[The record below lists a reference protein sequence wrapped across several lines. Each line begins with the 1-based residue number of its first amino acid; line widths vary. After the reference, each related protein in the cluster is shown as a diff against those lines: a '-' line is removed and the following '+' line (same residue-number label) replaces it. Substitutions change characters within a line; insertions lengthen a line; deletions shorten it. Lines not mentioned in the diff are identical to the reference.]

1 MVIHILLVGKNSGH
15 IWNGLKEISPAKK
28 VYLLHSGNMPDFKH
42 LNEAKKLKKKI
53 EGAYCPT
60 ALEKIN
66 PFEMSNIILKI
77 REIVEKEVEE
87 SGIPLIRDNFAVG
100 VTGGTNV
107 MASGAAIGAML
118 SGVNAYYVLD
128 DRHPPKRKK
137 YAELL
142 PIPPISNIKQTSG
155 LHLKILEALSEESY
169 TDIFGDTYDGMM
181 LKTELR
187 DKIDIITSTFNSAI
201 ETLKEK
207 GLLKQIAKTW
217 MNVPKNK
224 NKKINLDRP
233 QELIG
238 KEKSIIR
245 LEITALGK
253 FQLQA
258 GNTLTSKEIKK
269 VK

>member
-1 MVIHILLVGKNSGH
+1 
-15 IWNGLKEISPAKK
+15 
-28 VYLLHSGNMPDFKH
+28 
-42 LNEAKKLKKKI
+42 
-53 EGAYCPT
+53 
-60 ALEKIN
+60 
-66 PFEMSNIILKI
+66 MSNIILKI
-77 REIVEKEVEE
+77 REIIEKEVEE

-128 DRHPPKRKK
+128 DRHPPKRKN

-142 PIPPISNIKQTSG
+142 PIPPLTIMKQTTGS
-155 LHLKILEALSEESY
+155 HLKILEALSEESY
-169 TDIFGDTYDGMM
+169 TDIFGETYYGMM
-181 LKTELR
+181 QKTELR
-187 DKIDIITSTFNSAI
+187 DKVNIITSTFNSAI

-224 NKKINLDRP
+224 KINLDRTE
-233 QELIG
+233 ELIP

-245 LEITALGK
+245 LQITALGK
-253 FQLQA
+253 FHLQA
-258 GNTLTSKEIKK
+258 GNTLTSKEIEK